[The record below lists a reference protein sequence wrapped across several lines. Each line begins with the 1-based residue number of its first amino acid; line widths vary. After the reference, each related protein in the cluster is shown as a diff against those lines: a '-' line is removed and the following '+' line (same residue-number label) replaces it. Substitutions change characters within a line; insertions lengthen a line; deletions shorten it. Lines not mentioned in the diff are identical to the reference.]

1 MTLRLLK
8 IFIAVADLGSMTAA
22 SKALFVSQPTVSQ
35 AIAELENYYNVKLF
49 DRLSK
54 RLYLTENGN
63 ELLSYARHI
72 VDLLSEMEYSMKS
85 DEKSGIIKI
94 GASVTVGTYLLPG
107 LVNSF
112 VEKYPSVHIN
122 AFVKNTKNIEGMIIH
137 NEIDFAIIEGA
148 IHSAKIVAIPFLD
161 DELVLV
167 CGKNHPLYRS
177 DALSASELRNH
188 NFIVREE
195 GSGTRELFESI
206 MASKEIVWNL
216 GWESN
221 GSDGLR
227 SAALNGIGI
236 AVLSEKLVREQVNS
250 GELSIIKVHD
260 LNFPRTFSVA
270 YHKNKFI
277 TNTMD
282 AFIKLCYNYQPINS
296 L

>member
-22 SKALFVSQPTVSQ
+22 SKFLFVSQPTVSQ
-35 AIAELENYYNVKLF
+35 AIAELENHYNVKLF

-72 VDLLSEMEYSMKS
+72 VDLLSEMEYSMKN

-94 GASVTVGTYLLPG
+94 GSSVTVGTYLLPG
-107 LVNSF
+107 LVNDF
-112 VEKYPSVHIN
+112 AKEYPSIQIN
-122 AFVKNTKNIEGMIIH
+122 AFVKNTKDIESMIIH

-148 IHSAKIVAIPFLD
+148 IHSAKIVSFPFMD

-167 CGKNHPLYRS
+167 CGKNHPLYKS
-177 DALSASELRNH
+177 EVISAYALSNYK
-188 NFIVREE
+188 FIVREK
-195 GSGTRELFESI
+195 GSGTRELFENI

-216 GWESN
+216 AWESN

-236 AVLSEKLVREQVNS
+236 AVLSEKLVREQIRS
-250 GELSIIKVHD
+250 GDLSLIRVQD
-260 LNFPRTFSVA
+260 LSLPRTFSVA

-277 TNTMD
+277 TSTMD
-282 AFIKLCYNYQPINS
+282 AFIQLCYNYQSIHNI
-296 L
+296 